1 MHFFCHQRKFNL
13 RYFWKYSELPNTL
26 LDLVVLC
33 FCYVT
38 ITPAHYCISIDC
50 IYFFPLLLFGLCL
63 VNAYVNLQN
72 IDFSIVCMC
81 VHLCECRD
89 VLYKFFINILLLLF
103 SCVLLK
109 TKFSIANNVIET
121 KKCKKC
127 CWNNLDMNEI
137 ASILSYHWVE

>member
-1 MHFFCHQRKFNL
+1 MKVQPKVLLKIFFS
-13 RYFWKYSELPNTL
+13 YTELPNTL
-26 LDLVVLC
+26 IDLVVLC

-121 KKCKKC
+121 KKCEKC
-127 CWNNLDMNEI
+127 SWNNLDMNEI
-137 ASILSYHWVE
+137 ASILSYH

>member
-1 MHFFCHQRKFNL
+1 MYYLFLK
-13 RYFWKYSELPNTL
+13 L
-26 LDLVVLC
+26 LL
-33 FCYVT
+33 
-38 ITPAHYCISIDC
+38 INIGSYCISVDC

-127 CWNNLDMNEI
+127 SWNNLDMNEI
-137 ASILSYHWVE
+137 ASILSYHWFEWFFDIFMISIRKDYIRYD

>member
-1 MHFFCHQRKFNL
+1 MFCRQWRFNL
-13 RYFWKYSELPNTL
+13 RYFWKYTELPNTL

-33 FCYVT
+33 FCYAT

-109 TKFSIANNVIET
+109 TKFSITNNVIET
-121 KKCKKC
+121 KKCSKC
-127 CWNNLDMNEI
+127 IQNNLEMNEI
-137 ASILSYHWVE
+137 A